1 MGVLSPCRNWLPIM
15 KLLYVSQAPALHIAS
30 QLFDYFIIF
39 RVTNMPDVM
48 LLLPLDLLEDFCWA
62 LYCNRELN

>member
-15 KLLYVSQAPALHIAS
+15 EAPVCFSGTALHFAT

-48 LLLPLDLLEDFCWA
+48 LLLPLDLLEAFCWA